1 MQKAIYLDHAATTAV
16 DPEVVRA
23 MRPYWT
29 EKPGNASS
37 VHRWGREARE
47 AVEKARGEIARILN
61 CQSEEVIFTSG
72 ATESNNLALKGV
84 VEASSLK
91 RPHLVVS
98 PIEHHC
104 VLDAAQHLEKQGVEV
119 TWLPVDRHGL
129 VDPRDVGKS
138 IRKNTVLVS
147 VMWGNNEVGTVE
159 PIGEIASEIAAFRS
173 RSESSFPYFHTDAVQ
188 AIQYLDI
195 DVQKLGVDLLSL
207 SAHKFYG
214 PKGVGMLYIRQGT
227 KLTRQRD
234 GGGQE
239 FGLRAGTE
247 NVAGIVGMAA
257 ALKKV
262 AAERSRAALRI
273 SQLCDRLIAG
283 VLEKVPDSYLT
294 GHPDKRLPHIASFI
308 IEGVEGEALLLMLDQ
323 AGVAASSG
331 SACTS
336 GLLEPSHV
344 LTAMGIPPEAAH
356 GSLRLSLGKST
367 TGADVDYVLEK
378 LPGVVK
384 RLRKMAPS
392 VENY

>member
-16 DPEVVRA
+16 DPEVVQT

-61 CQSEEVIFTSG
+61 CQSEEVIFTGG

-84 VEASSLK
+84 VEASGLK

-104 VLDAAQHLEKQGVEV
+104 VLDATQHLEKQGVEV

-173 RSESSFPYFHTDAVQ
+173 RSESSFPYFQ
-188 AIQYLDI
+188 
-195 DVQKLGVDLLSL
+195 LSL

-214 PKGVGMLYIRQGT
+214 PKGVGVLYIRQGT

-273 SQLCDRLIAG
+273 SQLCDRLITG

-308 IEGVEGEALLLMLDQ
+308 IEGVEGEALLLRVYWNRPMF
-323 AGVAASSG
+323 
-331 SACTS
+331 
-336 GLLEPSHV
+336 
-344 LTAMGIPPEAAH
+344 
-356 GSLRLSLGKST
+356 
-367 TGADVDYVLEK
+367 
-378 LPGVVK
+378 
-384 RLRKMAPS
+384 
-392 VENY
+392 